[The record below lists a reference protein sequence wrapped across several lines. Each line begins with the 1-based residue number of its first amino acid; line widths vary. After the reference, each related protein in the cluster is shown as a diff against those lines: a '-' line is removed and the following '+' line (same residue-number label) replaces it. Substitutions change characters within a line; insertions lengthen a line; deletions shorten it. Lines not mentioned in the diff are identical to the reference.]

1 MENTTQNS
9 RLQERLNKVR
19 ENDIPM
25 SKAAPVASNEEILA
39 ARAEVAPQPK
49 VDTSDMDTDVIDG
62 GEIGTI
68 RVTEAA
74 PVEETGPAMPGD
86 DLFDGLKDIETENA
100 AMADQLAEKQEAV
113 LDGRSPTGEEDGSP
127 EDVPVDDVDAI
138 LSQIED
144 ADAYD
149 DSDEIL
155 KSDNIEELLAEI
167 ERQKVFATD
176 VNTNSE
182 ATGPAQYVVEI
193 DETYQN
199 AVEEVM
205 DVNSIKITKPTNTGR
220 NALLERYTNV
230 GNSVAVP
237 LPNSGIFVQISG
249 AGVDELIAMSQI
261 NTENPMADELNK
273 LKFVCDHII
282 NSSIGPMKLQQLIKV
297 VSYYDLYTLYYG
309 LLAATHPEN
318 IEISRICPICEETYY
333 VDMRTRDLLLN
344 ATDFQRS
351 ETDIRDNVTTY
362 KRLIE
367 SAMLSKVYKKFH
379 SNGNMLIHYKHPSI
393 ESWLQTYHFLR
404 PEILQRYESIV
415 NFAFCIDK
423 IALRDKK
430 TNSFIEYKDPNEIVL
445 IISRLKDINDKYEIA
460 DMVDEV
466 RPSYI
471 PTYGYQKCT
480 CPHCASKNDTEN
492 INIPSLLFTLAR
504 DEDWMAMMKRAAE
517 IQKRKASEKKG

>member
-19 ENDIPM
+19 ENDVPM
-25 SKAAPVASNEEILA
+25 SPAAPVASKEEILA

-49 VDTSDMDTDVIDG
+49 VDDDMDVDVIDG

-74 PVEETGPAMPGD
+74 PTEETGPAAPGD
-86 DLFDGLKDIETENA
+86 DLFDGLKTIEAENA
-100 AMADQLAEKQEAV
+100 AMADELAEKQEAV
-113 LDGRSPTGEEDGSP
+113 LDGRDPGGEDDTTEVPT
-127 EDVPVDDVDAI
+127 DDVEAI

-155 KSDNIEELLAEI
+155 KNDNIEELLVEI
-167 ERQKVFATD
+167 ERQKVFATE

-182 ATGPAQYVVEI
+182 ATGPSQYVVEV

-205 DVNSIKITKPTNTGR
+205 DVNSIRITKPTNTGR

-230 GNSVAVP
+230 GNSVAIP
-237 LPNSGIFVQISG
+237 LPNSGIFVQITG
-249 AGVDELIAMSQI
+249 AGVDELIAMSRI

-309 LLAATHPEN
+309 LLAATHPDH

-344 ATDFQRS
+344 ATDFQRCES
-351 ETDIRDNVTTY
+351 DIRDNVTTY

-367 SAMLSKVYKKFH
+367 SAQLSKVYKKFH

-393 ESWLQTYHFLR
+393 EAWLQTYHLLR
-404 PEILQRYESIV
+404 PEILQRYEDIV

-430 TNSFIEYKDPNEIVL
+430 TNMFVEYKDPNEIVL

-492 INIPSLLFTLAR
+492 INVPSLLFTLAR
-504 DEDWMAMMKRAAE
+504 DEDWMAMMRRAAV